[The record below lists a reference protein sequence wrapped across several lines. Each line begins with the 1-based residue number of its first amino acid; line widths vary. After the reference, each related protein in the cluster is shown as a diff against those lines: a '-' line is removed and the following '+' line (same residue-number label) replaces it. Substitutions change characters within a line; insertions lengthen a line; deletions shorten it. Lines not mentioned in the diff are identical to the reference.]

1 MDIIEESASF
11 PGINGLPPPPHW
23 IFFSQ
28 VFYGIYYVWLL
39 FFFFFLPL
47 SVIWMS
53 RTIIFSSVFSFVYK
67 HSHFKSAPSP
77 NNLKILIS
85 CFECMFHNLLNKHFV
100 PWNDFKSTHKSKAYA
115 WICRHRLWLVL
126 TVFLIF
132 MFCKKSL

>member
-1 MDIIEESASF
+1 MDIIEESASS
-11 PGINGLPPPPHW
+11 PGINGISPPHR

-28 VFYGIYYVWLL
+28 VFYGIYYVWML
-39 FFFFFLPL
+39 FFSFFLLL

-53 RTIIFSSVFSFVYK
+53 RTIIFSSAFSFVYK

-85 CFECMFHNLLNKHFV
+85 CFECMFHNLSNKHFV

-132 MFCKKSL
+132 VFCKKSL